1 MLVLSWILVPIC
13 VSESSESYVIAK
25 DYNDEDSRTA
35 MSYLMKYGYMEQRT
49 HVSSSE
55 TVESVMSEFW
65 PAMSSQAGHDG
76 HMKSAVLDFQT
87 FAGIKPTGELD
98 PVTVKLME
106 TPRCGVRDRGLGA
119 AAKKGKGKTRLVQNN
134 SYISIANYIAC
145 KVLNFLQVLFF

>member
-1 MLVLSWILVPIC
+1 
-13 VSESSESYVIAK
+13 
-25 DYNDEDSRTA
+25 

-76 HMKSAVLDFQT
+76 HMKSAVRDFQT

-98 PVTVKLME
+98 PVTVKLMG
-106 TPRCGVRDRGLGA
+106 TPRCGVRDKKSQDKDRVNLGQSGA
-119 AAKKGKGKTRLVQNN
+119 YVLQGSRWQVKQL
-134 SYISIANYIAC
+134 SYRWAWE
-145 KVLNFLQVLFF
+145 Q

>member
-13 VSESSESYVIAK
+13 VSEANVIAK
-25 DYNDEDSRTA
+25 DNNDKDSRTA

-65 PAMSSQAGHDG
+65 PAMSSQAGHDR
-76 HMKSAVLDFQT
+76 HMKSAVRDFQT

-98 PVTVKLME
+98 PVTVKLMG

-119 AAKKGKGKTRLVQNN
+119 TAKKGKGKTRLV
-134 SYISIANYIAC
+134 SIANYIAC